1 MDEGKLKKE
10 QWVAYFYN
18 SK

>member
-1 MDEGKLKKE
+1 MDEGKLKKK